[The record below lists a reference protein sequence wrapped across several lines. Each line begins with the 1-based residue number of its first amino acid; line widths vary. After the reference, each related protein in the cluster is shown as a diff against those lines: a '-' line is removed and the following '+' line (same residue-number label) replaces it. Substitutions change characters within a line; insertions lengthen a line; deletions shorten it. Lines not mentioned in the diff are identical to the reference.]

1 MSHSE
6 LGILIGNEVR
16 ETPHRYHIKR
26 LETKETLMREV
37 IPGILYRSGRP
48 GYPCESVAEAAVAEW
63 IARARSHR
71 IQTILCLLDEK
82 QLAYYTEVPGGLLD
96 YYRQAGFVVLHH
108 PVEDHQEPA
117 VPSAVLAK
125 AHVDFLAAT
134 RPRTSGSISR
144 RCPMRSIFGI
154 RTAVG

>member
-1 MSHSE
+1 MF
-6 LGILIGNEVR
+6 
-16 ETPHRYHIKR
+16 
-26 LETKETLMREV
+26 EV
-37 IPGILYRSGRP
+37 IPGILFRSARP
-48 GYPCESVAEAAVAEW
+48 GYPSRSVAEAKVAEW
-63 IARARSHR
+63 VGRAWSRG
-71 IQTILCLLDEK
+71 IQTILCLLDDQ
-82 QLAYYTEVPGGLLD
+82 QLAYYTEVPGGLLG
-96 YYRQAGFVVLHH
+96 YYHQAGFVVLHH